1 LKIRHNQNLR
11 YDHSGG
17 LRNIAAPV
25 QTGLIMAVINLLT
38 TQWTKLRN
46 NLLLRRLLTVLS
58 LDILVKASAIILLPI
73 YLRLMT
79 QDDYGVFNYILSITY
94 AFSILLNLG
103 LYIPQSKLSHDYSD
117 PTEKGKLYYSI
128 NMLLFGS
135 CLFLVAPIYIFRLD
149 YYAVSILFK
158 NAIHY
163 DRYRLWVL
171 LLTLT
176 SLFAYMLTNYFYT
189 VEMIDM
195 IKKYS
200 FSRVI
205 GINVISILA
214 LYFLKKRDAIVIRFI
229 SIGVVEGLLLIIFY
243 RHYIRKWVTSLDKR
257 LAIKCLKLGLPVML
271 SNVFNIIINFGD
283 KFFLEKNVSYK
294 TLSIYYLGFSCAS
307 VISLLSNSLQNVW
320 LPLFFKEKDL
330 LRNLAKTRKMVLR
343 LVWILTG
350 LSLVILLAVIVCLRL
365 SIIPGNYGPIVY
377 VLPLLLAGQIVI
389 CLALLYSNYLI
400 YFEKT
405 SLILWSGLAVS
416 AVSTLLNMLLIPK
429 WQIYGAAT
437 TLLVANSCYLV
448 IYYFIIKYYKERH
461 LLSKGIA

>member
-1 LKIRHNQNLR
+1 
-11 YDHSGG
+11 
-17 LRNIAAPV
+17 
-25 QTGLIMAVINLLT
+25 MAVINLLT
-38 TQWTKLRN
+38 TQWNKLRN

-73 YLRLMT
+73 YLHLMT
-79 QDDYGVFNYILSITY
+79 QDEYGVFNYILSITY

-103 LYIPQSKLSHDYSD
+103 LYIPQSKLSHDYHD
-117 PTEKGKLYYSI
+117 PVEKGKLFYTI

-135 CLFLVAPIYIFRLD
+135 CLFLVVPIYIFRLD
-149 YYAVSILFK
+149 YYAVSFLFK

-171 LLTLT
+171 LLTMT

-243 RHYIRKWVTSLDKR
+243 RHYIRKWVASLDKQ
-257 LAIKCLKLGLPVML
+257 LVIKCLALGLPVML
-271 SNVFNIIINFGD
+271 SNVFNTIINFGD
-283 KFFLEKNVSYK
+283 KFYLEKNVGYK

-320 LPLFFKEKDL
+320 LPMFFKEKDL
-330 LRNLAKTRKMVLR
+330 IKNLGKTKKMVLR

-350 LSLVILLAVIVCLRL
+350 LSLAIMLAVIVCLRL
-365 SIIPGNYGPIVY
+365 GIIPANYGPIVY

-389 CLALLYSNYLI
+389 CLALLYSNYLV

-405 SLILWSGLAVS
+405 SLILWSGLAIS
-416 AVSTLLNMLLIPK
+416 AISTLLNMTLIPRFE
-429 WQIYGAAT
+429 IYGAAA
-437 TLLVANSCYLV
+437 TLLVANACYLV
-448 IYYFIIKYYKERH
+448 IYFFIIKYYKKRH

>member
-1 LKIRHNQNLR
+1 
-11 YDHSGG
+11 
-17 LRNIAAPV
+17 
-25 QTGLIMAVINLLT
+25 MAVINLLR
-38 TQWTKLRN
+38 TQWNKFRD

-73 YLRLMT
+73 YLHLMT
-79 QDDYGVFNYILSITY
+79 QDDYGGFNYILSITY
-94 AFSILLNLG
+94 SFSILLNLG
-103 LYIPQSKLSHDYSD
+103 LYIPQSKLSHDYRD
-117 PTEKGKLYYSI
+117 PAEKGKLFYTI

-135 CLFLVAPIYIFRLD
+135 CLFLVVPIYLLRLD
-149 YYAVSILFK
+149 YYAVAVLFK
-158 NAIHY
+158 NAVNY

-214 LYFLKKRDAIVIRFI
+214 LYFLKNKDTIAIRFI
-229 SIGVVEGLLLIIFY
+229 SIGVVEAVLLFVFY
-243 RHYIRKWVTSLDKR
+243 RHYIHKWVTSIDKQ
-257 LAIKCLKLGLPVML
+257 LVIKCLKLGLPVML
-271 SNVFNIIINFGD
+271 SNVFNIVVNFGD
-283 KFFLEKNVSYK
+283 KFFLEKSVSYK

-330 LRNLAKTRKMVLR
+330 IRNLEKTRKMVLR
-343 LVWILTG
+343 LVWILVG
-350 LSLVILLAVIVCLRL
+350 LSLVIQLAVVVCLRL

-377 VLPLLLAGQIVI
+377 LLPLLLAGQIVI
-389 CLALLYSNYLI
+389 CLALLYSNYLV

-405 SLILWSGLAVS
+405 SLILWSGLAIS
-416 AVSTLLNMLLIPK
+416 AISTLLNMTLIPK
-429 WQIYGAAT
+429 WEIYGAAA
-437 TLLVANSCYLV
+437 TLLVANGCYLL
-448 IYYFIIKYYKERH
+448 IYFFIIKYYKKRH
-461 LLSKGIA
+461 LLSIGAA

>member
-1 LKIRHNQNLR
+1 
-11 YDHSGG
+11 
-17 LRNIAAPV
+17 
-25 QTGLIMAVINLLT
+25 MAVINLLT
-38 TQWTKLRN
+38 TQWNKLRN

-73 YLRLMT
+73 YLHLMT
-79 QDDYGVFNYILSITY
+79 QDEYGVFNYILSITY
-94 AFSILLNLG
+94 SFSILLNLG
-103 LYIPQSKLSHDYSD
+103 LYIPQSKLSHDYRDSG
-117 PTEKGKLYYSI
+117 EKGKLFYTI

-135 CLFLVAPIYIFRLD
+135 CLFLVVPIYIFRLD
-149 YYAVSILFK
+149 YYAVSVLFK
-158 NAIHY
+158 NAVNY

-214 LYFLKKRDAIVIRFI
+214 LYFLKKSDAIAVRFI
-229 SIGVVEGLLLIIFY
+229 SIGVVEALLLIIFY
-243 RHYIRKWVTSLDKR
+243 RHYIRKWVTGLDKQ
-257 LAIKCLKLGLPVML
+257 LAIKCLMLGLPVML
-271 SNVFNIIINFGD
+271 SNVFNIVVNFGD

-330 LRNLAKTRKMVLR
+330 IRNLGKTKKMVLR

-350 LSLVILLAVIVCLRL
+350 LSLVIMLAVIVCLRL
-365 SIIPGNYGPIVY
+365 SIIPANYGPIVY

-389 CLALLYSNYLI
+389 CLAMLYSNYLV

-416 AVSTLLNMLLIPK
+416 AVSTLLNMMLIPK
-429 WQIYGAAT
+429 WEIYGAAA
-437 TLLVANSCYLV
+437 TLLVSNGCYLM
-448 IYYFIIKYYKERH
+448 IYFFIIRYYKKRH